1 MSRGMHT
8 SADSRWAY
16 TWADTT
22 SLAYNIM
29 ADTRLPSGLS
39 ANLTAA
45 QAVAVA
51 RGFSKPEEDGML
63 IAALKHVLTGKQ
75 V

>member
-8 SADSRWAY
+8 STDARWAY
-16 TWADTT
+16 TWANAT
-22 SLAYNIM
+22 SLAANIM

-45 QAVAVA
+45 QAAVVA
-51 RGFSKPEEDGML
+51 RGYSKPEEDGML